1 MFASGSTAPTQSL
14 SEEDNVTNPFEDENG
29 IYHVLINEEGQH
41 SLWPSFIE
49 VPAGWTIVHASD
61 SRTACLEFIN
71 QHWTDMRP
79 KSLIES
85 MKKSSASEQQEDST
99 HSATEPKS
107 NILNWDS
114 NTRH

>member
-1 MFASGSTAPTQSL
+1 M
-14 SEEDNVTNPFEDENG
+14 SEENDVTNPFEDENG
-29 IYHVLINEEGQH
+29 VYQVLVNEEGQH

-49 VPAGWTIVHASD
+49 VPAGWTIVHASG
-61 SRTACLEFIN
+61 SRAACLEFIN

-85 MKKSSASEQQEDST
+85 MKESSASEQQEESPSG
-99 HSATEPKS
+99 SATGPKS
-107 NILNWDS
+107 NIVNWDS

>member
-1 MFASGSTAPTQSL
+1 
-14 SEEDNVTNPFEDENG
+14 VTNPFEDENG
-29 IYHVLINEEGQH
+29 VYHVLINQEGQH
-41 SLWPSFIE
+41 SLWPTFIE

-61 SRTACLEFIN
+61 SRAACLEFIN

-79 KSLIES
+79 KSLIDS
-85 MKKSSASEQQEDST
+85 MTKSSASEQRQDST
-99 HSATEPKS
+99 HSATEPNS